1 MKYFV
6 RKALKTSVDYAIVLV
21 IYVIFLYTFVAI
33 TGDKFYNWLPVY
45 SVVNFLLLFLILYND
60 YKMLAMKERKP
71 QYNLNPYRLKGFYM
85 GVLGFLPVV
94 IAVTVLFSIRFEDE
108 LAARL
113 AELVAKGF
121 LGPVY
126 FILRA
131 GGETFLTY
139 AGAMFTVPAIAALGY
154 LAGYHN
160 FSIRNLFGKKKE
172 TTSSVDKAY
181 EPSPWNP
188 AAKKKDKN

>member
-6 RKALKTSVDYAIVLV
+6 RKALKTSADYVIVLI
-21 IYVIFLYTFVAI
+21 IYVVFLYTFVAI

-45 SVVNFLLLFLILYND
+45 SAVSFLLLFLILYND
-60 YKMLAMKERKP
+60 FKMLAMKERRP
-71 QYNLNPYRLKGFYM
+71 QYNLNPYRLKGLYM
-85 GVLGFLPVV
+85 GVLGFLPIV

-108 LAARL
+108 LSARL
-113 AELVAKGF
+113 AELVAKGI

-139 AGAMFTVPAIAALGY
+139 ACAMFTVPAIAALGY
-154 LAGYHN
+154 LAGYYN
-160 FSIRNLFGKKKE
+160 FSIRKLFGGKKE
-172 TTSSVDKAY
+172 TTSGVDKAY

-188 AAKKKDKN
+188 AVKKNDKD